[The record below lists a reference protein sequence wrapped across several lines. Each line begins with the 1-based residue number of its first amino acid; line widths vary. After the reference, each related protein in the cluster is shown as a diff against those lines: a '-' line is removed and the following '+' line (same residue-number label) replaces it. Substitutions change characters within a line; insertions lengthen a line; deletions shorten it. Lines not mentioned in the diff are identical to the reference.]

1 MHSSALNKTK
11 PSNPIV
17 KLIADSDLLD
27 KKGVEYFKKFTIVI
41 STKLNSDH
49 IVIISGSWWISIY
62 CICIYAVWLWT
73 SDT

>member
-49 IVIISGSWWISIY
+49 IVIISGS
-62 CICIYAVWLWT
+62 
-73 SDT
+73 